1 MNKAR
6 IDGNGQVEVL
16 TPEQATH
23 EAYFS
28 KSGRY
33 FVDNYSRADL
43 EPRSVLRDNKG
54 KVIMELAS
62 PDLTRLYE
70 TGWKMPEPFT
80 VKAADGHTDLYGF
93 MWKPFD
99 FDSTRRYPII
109 SYVYPGPQTEAI
121 PLEFSVTAAYNVGL
135 AQIGFVVVTFGHR
148 GGSPMRDKWYHTFG
162 YNLSLIHI

>member
-1 MNKAR
+1 MVKIDTVGRTIYFGAYGQEKGACPYYARVNKAR

-54 KVIMELAS
+54 KVILELAS
-62 PDLTRLYE
+62 A
-70 TGWKMPEPFT
+70 GM
-80 VKAADGHTDLYGF
+80 
-93 MWKPFD
+93 
-99 FDSTRRYPII
+99 S
-109 SYVYPGPQTEAI
+109 
-121 PLEFSVTAAYNVGL
+121 
-135 AQIGFVVVTFGHR
+135 
-148 GGSPMRDKWYHTFG
+148 
-162 YNLSLIHI
+162 

>member
-1 MNKAR
+1 MVKIDTVGRTIYFRGLRAGEGSVSLLCPVNKAR

-54 KVIMELAS
+54 K
-62 PDLTRLYE
+62 
-70 TGWKMPEPFT
+70 
-80 VKAADGHTDLYGF
+80 
-93 MWKPFD
+93 
-99 FDSTRRYPII
+99 
-109 SYVYPGPQTEAI
+109 
-121 PLEFSVTAAYNVGL
+121 
-135 AQIGFVVVTFGHR
+135 
-148 GGSPMRDKWYHTFG
+148 
-162 YNLSLIHI
+162 